1 MDTIPRSTRTIGAF
15 DQWAKQ
21 HLPAAAQVGA
31 RAAQEGTSEP
41 PAYMTVDERRAW
53 REGFYGLVDA
63 QPEPIAQGG
72 FWARFR
78 AWFSR

>member
-31 RAAQEGTSEP
+31 RAAQEGTTEP

-53 REGFYGLVDA
+53 REGFYGLADA
-63 QPEPIAQGG
+63 EPDTSVRPSL
-72 FWARFR
+72 WARFR
-78 AWFSR
+78 AWISR